1 MKLQPLRIL
10 VPGLFAA
17 SALVLA
23 ANAGAQAPAP
33 AAPAKTATSA
43 QATPTTGQHHHGQAG
58 ATHHADMKAEC
69 QAMMAKKEEM
79 QEKLKTMDA
88 TLDKLVA
95 EMNAA
100 KASKDVDA
108 LERPMA
114 AVLNELVAQRK
125 ATRSMMMEMEPEMMG
140 HMAHHMGMG
149 GKGAKDCPMMKT
161 GDTPEP
167 KAADKKP
174 TM

>member
-1 MKLQPLRIL
+1 MKLQPLKVL
-10 VPGLFAA
+10 APGLFAA
-17 SALVLA
+17 SALLLA
-23 ANAGAQAPAP
+23 ANAGAQTPAP
-33 AAPAKTATSA
+33 TVPPATATSP
-43 QATPTTGQHHHGQAG
+43 QATPATGPHHHGPAG
-58 ATHHADMKAEC
+58 ATHRADMQAEC
-69 QAMMAKKEEM
+69 KAMMAKRQEM

-125 ATRSMMMEMEPEMMG
+125 ASRSMMIEMETEMMG

-149 GKGAKDCPMMKT
+149 GKGYKGCPMMKM
-161 GDTPEP
+161 GNAPEP
-167 KAADKKP
+167 KADDKKP
-174 TM
+174 TI